1 MKKIALLS
9 LLMLSLNLHAAERE
23 WTPYKKLIEGLRLD
37 RFYAL
42 PPAERDRVNLFLKVQ
57 PVNKSYKPSDVVL
70 TVVQGGE
77 RTPLP
82 ALTAD
87 FRLAIGAPNP
97 KWMNDDAK
105 IMTNLP
111 KEDKTAVNYEAVTP
125 LPAGLQWPYATVM
138 GSVGQMNQAIKKMAG
153 AMSLFAPSV
162 DVVLFKFDKP
172 AQLKVGAKVYTTN
185 AQHQIAL
192 KPESDLMKANPMIVA
207 SERPYEAELRGD

>member
-23 WTPYKKLIEGLRLD
+23 WTPYKKLVEGLRLD

-42 PPAERDRVNLFLKVQ
+42 PVAERDRVNLFLKVQ
-57 PVNKSYKPSDVVL
+57 PVNKAYKPSDVVL
-70 TVVQGGE
+70 TVVDGNE

-82 ALTAD
+82 ALTPD

-97 KWMNDDAK
+97 KWMRDEVK
-105 IMTNLP
+105 IMTSLP

-125 LPAGLQWPYATVM
+125 LPEGLQWSYTTVM
-138 GSVGQMNQAIKKMAG
+138 GSVGQMNKAIKKMAG

-172 AQLKVGAKVYTTN
+172 AQLTVGTKVYNTN
-185 AQHQIAL
+185 AKHEIAL
-192 KPESDLMKANPMIVA
+192 KPESDLMKANPTIVA
-207 SERPYEAELRGD
+207 SARPFEAELRGE